1 MEQINLNSLTLQ
13 SQKIVNLLGFGIHT
27 SLKHG
32 SGLEFSEIREYETGD
47 DIRHIDPVQS
57 AKHQKTMIKLYQ
69 EQSNLDIIIVVLG
82 SGSMYFGTDE
92 FKSEK
97 SALIASCFARLA
109 YTNSDTF
116 SSFIAEETLRQIT
129 KRSRKKENI
138 QFMGDF
144 LLKYNYINKKIS
156 LAPCL
161 NTLGQIA
168 TKESV
173 IVLIGD
179 FLEYDIDLSPLA
191 KYDVRVCIIRDRFEE
206 NPEISGN
213 INLIDNITSEYF
225 YANVSHP
232 QTQNYTDKL
241 KELDLKLQHHL
252 SNLGF
257 RYAKFYTNES
267 ILLPLKEV
275 IK

>member
-1 MEQINLNSLTLQ
+1 MEQLNLHSLTLQ
-13 SQKIVNLLGFGIHT
+13 SQKIVNLVGFGIHT

-82 SGSMYFGTDE
+82 SGSIYFGTDE

-97 SALIASCFARLA
+97 CALIASCFAQLA
-109 YTNSDTF
+109 YNNSDTF
-116 SSFIAEETLRQIT
+116 SSFLAVESLQEIT

-138 QFMGDF
+138 NFMGDF
-144 LLKYNYINKKIS
+144 LLKYSYVNSQVNLS
-156 LAPCL
+156 SCL
-161 NTLGQIA
+161 NTIGQIA

-179 FLEYDIDLSPLA
+179 FLDDNIDLSPIA
-191 KYDVRVCIIRDRFEE
+191 KYDVRVCIVRDRFEE
-206 NPEISGN
+206 NPEINGN
-213 INLIDNITSEYF
+213 INLIDNKTSEYF
-225 YANVSHP
+225 YTNISSI
-232 QTQNYTDKL
+232 QTLNYADKI
-241 KELDLKLQHHL
+241 KEQDLKLQHHL
-252 SNLGF
+252 ANLGF

-267 ILLPLKEV
+267 ILIPLKEI